1 MRSHRSQRFEPTVQW
16 LIALYGF
23 FIAFPVVNV
32 PVIGVSITFPIF
44 LAICCLVWARGGHLY
59 RVKGRLDSLLLWFFL
74 ACAFSI
80 LLAPDVD
87 IDESTIFLRDCMSFM
102 YLAYWFSVYLFFRKW
117 FWSIDLKLLS
127 YGFLAGMCMSGMLI
141 IFGMHEGAF
150 YSLGPFTIAQNA
162 YAVNSVACIGI
173 GMWQAYRRFRIW
185 GMIVIGAMFV
195 YIAFMS
201 QSRSGAIIISLQI
214 VVLLTSS
221 LLANNVSLRRFAL
234 GTSITMS
241 ILLGFFMS
249 GSTALGE
256 KLGGV
261 IAPYN
266 PELALLVA
274 NPGEVLLNDKSW
286 LVRKVQV
293 EKGLGLFYENPLSGV
308 GYRHFASIMGDVN
321 MHNYSRLK
329 YRPER
334 YALSRSSH
342 NSHIQVLS
350 ETGLMG
356 FVPFLLVNVLV
367 SWEVILLLMRR
378 RASLLSAFLGTSLIG
393 VTAYFWTIS
402 AVTGAMWY
410 VALGLFAGS
419 LGYKGRRSI
428 LAGRNRKKEMKQSCS
443 LEQHSE
449 GIETTGKSRIS

>member
-16 LIALYGF
+16 LLALYGF

-44 LAICCLVWARGGHLY
+44 LAICCLVWARGGCLF

-87 IDESTIFLRDCMSFM
+87 INESAIFLRDCMSFM

-127 YGFLAGMCMSGMLI
+127 YGFLAGMCMSGVLI
-141 IFGMHEGAF
+141 IFGMQGGAF
-150 YSLGPFTIAQNA
+150 YSLGPFSIAQNA

-173 GMWQAYRRFRIW
+173 GMWQAYYRFRVW
-185 GMIVIGAMFV
+185 GVIAVGAMFLA
-195 YIAFMS
+195 ITLMS
-201 QSRSGAIIISLQI
+201 QSRSGAIIIFLQFVI
-214 VVLLTSS
+214 LLSSS
-221 LLANNVSLRRFAL
+221 LFAKNVEIRRLVLA
-234 GTSITMS
+234 TSIAMA
-241 ILLGFFMS
+241 ILVGFFTS

-274 NPGEVLLNDKSW
+274 NPGEVLSNDKSW

-329 YRPER
+329 SRSER

-350 ETGLMG
+350 ETGLIG

-367 SWEVILLLMRR
+367 FWEVIFLLMRR
-378 RASLLSAFLGTSLIG
+378 RSSLLSAFLGTSLIG

-419 LGYKGRRSI
+419 IGAKLPKGN
-428 LAGRNRKKEMKQSCS
+428 LAGRNRKREMMQSPS
-443 LEQHSE
+443 LEQHSG
-449 GIETTGKSRIS
+449 GIEIARKSRIS